1 MAQYPSEPYGRSN
14 PAASTGVLSGAL
26 GIAGRPSPS
35 PYGTAHGAAAG
46 PYPPAAPADP
56 YNPYPA
62 AANPYPAPAPA
73 AHPGHWTGPSAAV
86 VAPPV
91 QHRPEPKDAVV
102 AKPQSF
108 HISHA
113 PAPAPSPAAGGAA
126 ASGDAAAAAQEHKR
140 VAGLFTPLDN
150 IGFVC
155 AVSEGM
161 GWTCCNSCRGCGAA
175 ASGETTIK
183 GQFGTGTLVYF
194 RYAQFL
200 LGLNVVLSALAAMEY
215 ATVAS
220 IGSGLD
226 PLGIYAGVSE
236 YFTAAFPAEARP
248 AWYAFGVVQVILAL
262 AAGPCFG
269 WLSWQYQKR
278 WRGDDRVDE
287 LESSGEEPLPEN
299 ADVTERSRNIRKTV
313 SIIVFL
319 GIIVGQAFL
328 MLWLHRLL
336 QQQGDSIAALIIS
349 LVIPSLNIVWKIAS
363 KKLTALEAHRTMR
376 VATEWDTAKVFLIK
390 VANLLTLYGVKAAV
404 AEEAGTAAIEASCPL
419 SGSPIDCSCP
429 LSAIGYQFFW
439 LLISDLSVGFVMELG
454 IPAIT
459 LFGKRCWSAHKGRTE
474 AELRPDFELSEEFV
488 QLLYRQLIIYLGSS
502 TLPFAPILGLAA
514 TVLSFWLDKYRL
526 VRICRKPEI
535 KQQPLRPVVLMACH
549 VVVAIAALAS
559 YPNGLAFLFAGFNIE
574 NVCSFWA

>member
-1 MAQYPSEPYGRSN
+1 MAQHPADPYGRRN
-14 PAASTGVLSGAL
+14 PAASAGVLSGAL
-26 GIAGRPSPS
+26 GIPAGSSPS
-35 PYGTAHGAAAG
+35 PYGTAPGPAAA
-46 PYPPAAPADP
+46 PYPPPRSAADP

-62 AANPYPAPAPA
+62 AANPYPSTAPAPRP
-73 AHPGHWTGPSAAV
+73 AHWAGGSGGV
-86 VAPPV
+86 VVPPV
-91 QHRPEPKDAVV
+91 QHRPEPKEAAA

-108 HISHA
+108 YISHA
-113 PAPAPSPAAGGAA
+113 PAPAAGAA
-126 ASGDAAAAAQEHKR
+126 QASEDAAAAALEHKR
-140 VAGLFTPLDN
+140 LAGLFTPLDN
-150 IGFVC
+150 IGFIC
-155 AVSEGM
+155 AVTEGL
-161 GWTCCNSCRGCGAA
+161 GWTCCNRCRGCGAA

-183 GQFGTGTLVYF
+183 SQFGTGTLVYF

-200 LGLNVVLSALAAMEY
+200 LALNVVLSILAAMEY
-215 ATVAS
+215 ATVAAL
-220 IGSGLD
+220 GSGLN
-226 PLGIYAGVSE
+226 PLGVYSGVAE
-236 YFTAAFPAEARP
+236 FFTAAFPAEARS
-248 AWYAFGVVQVILAL
+248 AWYGFGVVQVILAL

-278 WRGDDRVDE
+278 WHGDDRVDE

-299 ADVTERSRNIRKTV
+299 ADVTQRSRSIRKTI
-313 SIIVFL
+313 SIIVFV
-319 GIIVGQAFL
+319 GIIVGQGFL

-336 QQQGDSIAALIIS
+336 QQQGDSMAALIIS
-349 LVIPSLNIVWKIAS
+349 LVIPSLNIVWKLAS
-363 KKLTALEAHRTMR
+363 KKLTDLEAHRTLR

-390 VANLLTLYGVKAAV
+390 VANLLTLYGVKAVV

-419 SGSPIDCSCP
+419 TGSPVDCSCP

-459 LFGKRCWSAHKGRTE
+459 LCGKRCWSAHKGRTE

-514 TVLSFWLDKYRL
+514 TVLSLWLDKFRL

-535 KQQPLRPVVLMACH
+535 KQKPLRPVVLMACH

-559 YPNGLAFLFAGFNIE
+559 YPNGLAFLFAGFNIQ
-574 NVCSFWA
+574 NVCTFWA